1 MQHAATLRR
10 AISSRQDTIRSRDSL
25 RIVAAE
31 SDTLAEPRDT
41 ASRRKAVSGLDKMI
55 TGHATDSL
63 FYDLRN
69 NKVYI
74 YEKGDV
80 TYDNM
85 NLQADYMNI
94 DLDQKSI
101 YAYGKTDSVDGEVI
115 ITRPL
120 FTQGETS
127 LNMDT
132 ITYNIETERAKIKG
146 IATQQGDG
154 WLIGHDVKRMED
166 NTIHIADG
174 MYTTCDETDHPHFY
188 YYMSKAKVIP
198 GDKGKVIMGGG
209 HLVIED
215 VDIPF
220 LGLPEGFF
228 PLSSGP
234 KSGILMPSYGE
245 EARRGFYMRGLGY
258 YFTLSDYM
266 DLALTGGFYTLGS
279 WEVQA
284 TSRYIKRYKYT
295 GNFTL
300 DYSSIRSGDKGDP
313 DFVKQNNFRL
323 QWTHSQD
330 AKANPGSTFS
340 ASVNLTSSGYSRYSA
355 TSLNDMLAT
364 QTNSS
369 IAYSKNWAGTP
380 FSLSMNMAVSQNS
393 QTKAIS
399 VTLPNVSFNVS
410 KFFPLKRKNRIG
422 KERWYEKISMSYAAK
437 LTNSIQAKEGDIFS
451 RETLDNM
458 RHGVQHTIP
467 IQASFNVLN
476 HLTITPNI
484 NYSERWYF
492 KKVDKEWNPVT
503 NQVENLDPEYGFY
516 RLYNYNAGVSAST
529 VIYGQWQVKEK
540 YKDFK
545 LQALRHTITP
555 SG

>member
-101 YAYGKTDSVDGEVI
+101 YAYGKTDSVDGEVV

-198 GDKGKVIMGGG
+198 GDKGKVIEADNENMFAIVEFSAEAMKE
-209 HLVIED
+209 L
-215 VDIPF
+215 
-220 LGLPEGFF
+220 
-228 PLSSGP
+228 
-234 KSGILMPSYGE
+234 KSGNLENPLPSLELGVKRPGFQGTAGE
-245 EARRGFYMRGLGY
+245 FIGRIRLRQEVKGKNYVVC
-258 YFTLSDYM
+258 DI
-266 DLALTGGFYTLGS
+266 LGS
-279 WEVQA
+279 WEQDKV
-284 TSRYIKRYKYT
+284 K
-295 GNFTL
+295 
-300 DYSSIRSGDKGDP
+300 DGD
-313 DFVKQNNFRL
+313 V
-323 QWTHSQD
+323 
-330 AKANPGSTFS
+330 
-340 ASVNLTSSGYSRYSA
+340 
-355 TSLNDMLAT
+355 
-364 QTNSS
+364 
-369 IAYSKNWAGTP
+369 
-380 FSLSMNMAVSQNS
+380 
-393 QTKAIS
+393 
-399 VTLPNVSFNVS
+399 
-410 KFFPLKRKNRIG
+410 
-422 KERWYEKISMSYAAK
+422 
-437 LTNSIQAKEGDIFS
+437 IFA
-451 RETLDNM
+451 D
-458 RHGVQHTIP
+458 
-467 IQASFNVLN
+467 
-476 HLTITPNI
+476 
-484 NYSERWYF
+484 
-492 KKVDKEWNPVT
+492 
-503 NQVENLDPEYGFY
+503 
-516 RLYNYNAGVSAST
+516 
-529 VIYGQWQVKEK
+529 
-540 YKDFK
+540 
-545 LQALRHTITP
+545 
-555 SG
+555 